1 MRRTLLLAAS
11 AFLTLIGAAY
21 GQVQTIHTYGQVQTI
36 HTDHYRITYF
46 PGTEST
52 ARRVAEVAEEIFP
65 HLAASFAYYDDYSP
79 IHIVVFD
86 DTDFGNG
93 AADDYSNTVYF
104 WASNIDWEIRG
115 EHDWVKNVL
124 THEITH
130 VLTIDKARKKW
141 PFQFGLISV
150 NRTDAN
156 PDITFDFP
164 LYYLSTPKWWVEGI
178 AQMGPYG
185 VGWDTWDSHRD
196 MLLRMAVLEDDMH
209 AYEEMGTLNNRTGGY
224 RAEMVYNQGYGLLVY
239 MAQQYGR
246 DKVNQL
252 QEHIGLYSFEVAIK
266 RVIGIS
272 ADQLYA
278 DWVRFLKD
286 QYSQQVAEVRTGGH
300 FEGRS
305 LDELNGG
312 VLDFH
317 PVYSPDGKKLAYIS
331 SEDRDY
337 RVPKLVIYD
346 FETGEK
352 TVLDRFVDTR
362 ISWSP
367 DSDEVVFLRN
377 TGGLNDIYIYNLET
391 EIERR
396 ISAHLRARDPHVSPD
411 GERIVFTR
419 NHDGSTNLCIVNR
432 DGSGLVQ
439 LTDYED
445 GEQVYSPRWSPDGQW
460 LLFSIFR
467 DGDRDIA
474 MMRADSPPRPKD
486 WGIRDRSVRR
496 AKPSKISDLL
506 ASEDE
511 EVAEV
516 WPDSVAYPAA
526 DTSGFRVV
534 LGSND
539 DERDPYW
546 LPDGSG
552 FVFASDPTGIFNIYR
567 YDLADSQVTQLT
579 NVIGGAFTPS
589 VAGDGRVVYAGYH
602 SNNYDLYEFDLADH
616 AMDATWESPLARD
629 YQTKL
634 DYPKLSQEYHI
645 TPYRGRKLYNVIPLL
660 QVGPTFVGNQ
670 FGLNQVSGGMYLSTR
685 EALGGQRF
693 VAQGIVGKNFREDT
707 DLNTDF
713 LLLYERSLRPV
724 EGNNSSLRP
733 SFFAAF
739 RRREVDFVVNNN
751 TVTRDSFAVATLYP
765 VPADTTD
772 LLVPDVEQI
781 HVSAESRKDRFKDVY
796 KTYALGIDVPLARGT
811 NAFVQYVRR
820 DYSEDWV
827 LQRLRQQTRF
837 FVIQDS
843 LDITDSL
850 PADLVRQDTLS
861 VDPSE
866 PFAFYDGLDFFDSHD
881 LTFAFRHQFMKRTQ
895 DFLINPTGR
904 SLALVYRYSKTTLAD
919 SLAQQVS
926 PDGVPRDFFVA
937 DTRPLTVNE
946 YVGSYVERLGL
957 PFNNRLS
964 FQVLGAYRNIRLKES
979 FDPDGG
985 FFEGRFY
992 WPLRYYI
999 GGLNL
1004 LSGYPYFTQSGSKL
1018 LYSKV
1023 SYSFPVFR
1031 RMKTSFLNL
1040 TFAKMY
1046 AEVFAEAGAV
1056 GNFSS
1061 IEFSNFDTDDFLTD
1075 IGGELRMEMFTNYR
1089 LPMRVFFQVAHP
1101 LNRTRLQRLEAEELG
1116 LAVDDPDAPDKIDRR
1131 RFYFGFGFFPQD
1143 LLGVVH
1149 QIAQPRSFD

>member
-1 MRRTLLLAAS
+1 MRRHLLLAAM
-11 AFLTLIGAAY
+11 ACLTLAGTAH
-21 GQVQTIHTYGQVQTI
+21 GQVQTIHHGQVRTI
-36 HTDHYRITYF
+36 HTDHFRITYF

-65 HLAASFAYYDDYSP
+65 HLAASFGYDDDYAP

-104 WASNIDWEIRG
+104 WASNLDWEIRG
-115 EHDWVKNVL
+115 DHDWVKNVL

-150 NRTDAN
+150 NRTNSN
-156 PDITFDFP
+156 PDMTFDFP

-196 MLLRMAVLEDDMH
+196 MLLRMAVLEDDLH
-209 AYEEMGTLNNRTGGY
+209 TYEEMGTLSNRTGGY
-224 RAEMVYNQGYGLLVY
+224 RGEMVYNQGFGLLIY

-266 RVIGIS
+266 RVLGIG
-272 ADQLYA
+272 ADQLYK

-286 QYSQQVAEVRTGGH
+286 QYSQQVAEIRSGGH
-300 FEGRS
+300 FEGRP

-317 PVYSPDGKKLAYIS
+317 PVYSPDGTKLAYIT
-331 SEDRDY
+331 SENRDY
-337 RVPKLVIYD
+337 RIPHLAIYD

-352 TVLDRFVDTR
+352 TVLDDFVDTR

-367 DSDEVVFLRN
+367 DSDEIVFLRSK
-377 TGGLNDIYIYNLET
+377 GGLNDIYIYNLET
-391 EIERR
+391 EVERR
-396 ISAHLRARDPHVSPD
+396 VSASLRARDPHVSPD
-411 GERIVFTR
+411 GKRIVFTR
-419 NHDGSTNLCIVNR
+419 NRDGSTNLCLINR
-432 DGSGLVQ
+432 DGTGLVQ

-445 GEQVYSPRWSPDGQW
+445 GEQVYSPRWSPDGER
-460 LLFSIFR
+460 LLFTIFA
-467 DGDRDIA
+467 GEDRDIA

-486 WGIRDRSVRR
+486 WGIRDRAARR
-496 AKPSKISDLL
+496 GS
-506 ASEDE
+506 ASRLKNLMEADQDT
-511 EVAEV
+511 VANV
-516 WPDSVAYPAA
+516 WYDSVAYPAA

-539 DERDPYW
+539 DERDPFW
-546 LPDGSG
+546 LPDGTG

-567 YDLADSQVTQLT
+567 YDLEDAGVTQLT

-589 VAGDGRVVYAGYH
+589 VANDGRVVYAGYH
-602 SNNYDLYEFDLADH
+602 ANNYDLYEFDLADYGS
-616 AMDATWESPLARD
+616 ATAWESPLERD

-634 DYPKLSQEYHI
+634 AYPKLSEEYRVS
-645 TPYRGRKLYNVIPLL
+645 PYSGRKLYSVIPLL

-670 FGLNQVSGGMYLSTR
+670 FGLNQVSGGLYVSTR
-685 EALGGQRF
+685 EALGGSRL
-693 VAQGIVGKNFREDT
+693 VAQGVVGKNFREDT

-713 LLLYERSLRPV
+713 LLFYERSFRPH
-724 EGNNSSLRP
+724 EANNSRLTP

-739 RRREVDFVVNNN
+739 RRREIDFVINNN
-751 TVTRDSFAVATLYP
+751 TVTTDSFAVATLFP
-765 VPADTTD
+765 VPTDTTD
-772 LLVPDVEQI
+772 LLVPDAEQI
-781 HVSAESRKDRFKDVY
+781 RIQAESRKDRFKDVY
-796 KTYALGIDVPLARGT
+796 KTIALGIDVPLGRRS

-820 DYSEDWV
+820 DYNEDWI
-827 LQRLRQQTRF
+827 LQRLRQRTQF
-837 FVIQDS
+837 YVIQDS
-843 LDITDSL
+843 VDITASL
-850 PADLVRQDTLS
+850 PPDLVSQDTLTI
-861 VDPSE
+861 DPAE

-881 LTFAFRHQFMKRTQ
+881 LTFAFQHRHMKTTE

-904 SLALVYRYSKTTLAD
+904 SMTLIYRYSKSSVAD

-926 PDGVPRDFFVA
+926 PDGVPRDFFIE
-937 DTRPLTVNE
+937 DKRPLTVNE
-946 YVGSYVERLGL
+946 YVGSYVERVGL
-957 PFNNRLS
+957 PFNNRIS
-964 FQVLGAYRNIRLKES
+964 FQILGAYRNIQLKES

-992 WPLRYYI
+992 WPMRYYI

-1018 LYSKV
+1018 LYTRV
-1023 SYSFPVFR
+1023 GYSFPVFR
-1031 RMKTSFLNL
+1031 RMKSSFLNF

-1056 GNFSS
+1056 GNFRE
-1061 IEFSNFDTDDFLTD
+1061 IDFDDFDTDDFLTD
-1075 IGGELRMEMFTNYR
+1075 VGGELRMEMFTNYR
-1089 LPMRVFFQVAHP
+1089 IPMRVFFQVAHP
-1101 LNRTRLQRLEAEELG
+1101 LNRVRLQRREAQELG
-1116 LAVDDPDAPDKIDRR
+1116 LTVDDPDAPGKIDKVRY
-1131 RFYFGFGFFPQD
+1131 YFGCGFFPQD
-1143 LLGVVH
+1143 LLGAVQHIV
-1149 QIAQPRSFD
+1149 QPRRLD